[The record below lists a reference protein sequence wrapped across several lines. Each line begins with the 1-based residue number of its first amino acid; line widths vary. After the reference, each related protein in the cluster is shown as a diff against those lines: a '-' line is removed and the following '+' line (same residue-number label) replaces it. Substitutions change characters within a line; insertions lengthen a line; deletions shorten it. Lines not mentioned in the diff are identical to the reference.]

1 MLMVGFLRVLT
12 GGFLSGYWQV
22 GFLRVLTGGFPP
34 GTQVG
39 FLRVHR
45 WVSSRYTG
53 GFPPGTQ
60 VSFHTNV
67 NISDNENDLH
77 KLYSLFHL

>member
-1 MLMVGFLRVLT
+1 MLM
-12 GGFLSGYWQV
+12 V

-34 GTQVG
+34 GTD
-39 FLRVHR
+39 R

-77 KLYSLFHL
+77 KL